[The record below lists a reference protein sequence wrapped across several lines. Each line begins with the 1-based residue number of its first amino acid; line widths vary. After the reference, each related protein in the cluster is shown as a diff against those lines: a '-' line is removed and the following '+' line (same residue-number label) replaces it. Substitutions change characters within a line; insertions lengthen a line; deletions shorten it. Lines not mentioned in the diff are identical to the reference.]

1 MPGLRNQYLQP
12 HRDEER
18 NLLKE
23 RLKSEQ
29 ENSAQPREQELHGGR
44 KTGMGTQWWENR
56 GLEDYHLWAPSRAFH
71 VHAIW
76 PQTSRKSSETQELHL

>member
-1 MPGLRNQYLQP
+1 MPGLRNQHLQP

-29 ENSAQPREQELHGGR
+29 ENSAQSTEQELHGGR
-44 KTGMGTQWWENR
+44 KTRMGTQ
-56 GLEDYHLWAPSRAFH
+56 
-71 VHAIW
+71 
-76 PQTSRKSSETQELHL
+76 

>member
-1 MPGLRNQYLQP
+1 MPGLRNQYLHP

-29 ENSAQPREQELHGGR
+29 ENSAQFTEWELHGGR
-44 KTGMGTQWWENR
+44 KTGNGHTVMEEQRPR
-56 GLEDYHLWAPSRAFH
+56 GLPSLGSK
-71 VHAIW
+71 
-76 PQTSRKSSETQELHL
+76 QGLSRTCCLASDKS